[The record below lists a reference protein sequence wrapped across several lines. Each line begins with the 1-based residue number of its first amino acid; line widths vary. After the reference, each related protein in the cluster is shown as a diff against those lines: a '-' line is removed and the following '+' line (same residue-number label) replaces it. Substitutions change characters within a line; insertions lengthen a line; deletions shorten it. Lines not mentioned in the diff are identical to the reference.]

1 MSDDERLD
9 DGDGGDADEQ
19 RDRYR
24 ELLEETRTVM
34 PGTQVLFAFLL
45 TAAFSTS
52 FKDLDLLAKR
62 AYAAALL
69 LAAVAAITL
78 MAPTAF
84 HRISDPGTRGARLRA
99 STKLQIAGMS
109 LLLASMTLVTFVV
122 GRLIFDDTA
131 VGVLFGGTTA
141 ATGIALWYL
150 LPLVGP
156 DDQGRLTLSR

>member
-1 MSDDERLD
+1 MSDEDRLD
-9 DGDGGDADEQ
+9 DATDGETEENEEQ
-19 RDRYR
+19 RERYR

-45 TAAFSTS
+45 TAAFSES

-62 AYAAALL
+62 AYAGALL

-84 HRISDPGTRGARLRA
+84 HRVSDPGSRAERLTV
-99 STKLQIAGMS
+99 STKLQVTGMT

-131 VGVLFGGTTA
+131 VGLLFGAVTA

-150 LPLVGP
+150 LPRAGS
-156 DDQGRLTLSR
+156 LTRRE

>member
-1 MSDDERLD
+1 MSDDDRLD
-9 DGDGGDADEQ
+9 DADERTEEQ
-19 RDRYR
+19 RERYR

-45 TAAFSTS
+45 TAAFSGR
-52 FKDLDLLAKR
+52 FEDLDLLAKR

-78 MAPTAF
+78 MAPTAL
-84 HRISDPGTRGARLRA
+84 HRISDPGTRAARLRV
-99 STKLQIAGMS
+99 STKLQVAGMA

-122 GRLIFDDTA
+122 GRLIFDDTV
-131 VGVLFGGTTA
+131 VGGLFGATTA

-150 LPLVGP
+150 LPRAG
-156 DDQGRLTLSR
+156 QLTRAD

>member
-1 MSDDERLD
+1 MSDDVHRDAD
-9 DGDGGDADEQ
+9 DSDTDEQ
-19 RDRYR
+19 RERYR

-45 TAAFSTS
+45 TAAFSTG

-84 HRISDPGTRGARLRA
+84 HRISDPGTRGARMRV

-122 GRLIFDDTA
+122 GRLIFDDTV
-131 VGVLFGGTTA
+131 VGLMFGGATA
-141 ATGIALWYL
+141 ATGIVLWYL
-150 LPLVGP
+150 LPQAGA
-156 DDQGRLTLSR
+156 LTQSE

>member
-1 MSDDERLD
+1 MSDDRL
-9 DGDGGDADEQ
+9 GDASNDEDSEEQ
-19 RDRYR
+19 RERYR

-45 TAAFSTS
+45 TAAFSES

-62 AYAAALL
+62 AYGGALL

-84 HRISDPGTRGARLRA
+84 HRISDPDTRAERLQV
-99 STKLQIAGMS
+99 STKLQVTGMS
-109 LLLASMTLVTFVV
+109 LLLASMSLVTFVV
-122 GRLIFDDTA
+122 GRLIFDDTV

-141 ATGIALWYL
+141 ATGVALWYL
-150 LPLVGP
+150 LPRAGSP
-156 DDQGRLTLSR
+156 TRAG

>member
-1 MSDDERLD
+1 MSDHERLD
-9 DGDGGDADEQ
+9 DAGDEEGEEQ
-19 RDRYR
+19 RERYR

-45 TAAFSTS
+45 TAAFSES

-62 AYAAALL
+62 AYAGALL

-84 HRISDPGTRGARLRA
+84 HRISDPGTRAERLKV
-99 STKLQIAGMS
+99 STKLQVAGMT
-109 LLLASMTLVTFVV
+109 LLLVSMTLVTFVV
-122 GRLIFDDTA
+122 GRLIFDDTL
-131 VGVLFGGTTA
+131 VGVLFGGVTV

-150 LPLVGP
+150 LPQTVSSVRSG
-156 DDQGRLTLSR
+156 

>member
-1 MSDDERLD
+1 MSDDDRLD
-9 DGDGGDADEQ
+9 DASDDDETEEQ
-19 RDRYR
+19 RERYR

-45 TAAFSTS
+45 TAAFSES

-62 AYAAALL
+62 AYAGALL

-84 HRISDPGTRGARLRA
+84 HRISDPGTRAARLRV
-99 STKLQIAGMS
+99 STKLQVAGMA

-122 GRLIFDDTA
+122 GRLIFNDTA
-131 VGVLFGGTTA
+131 VGFLFGGTTA
-141 ATGIALWYL
+141 ATGVALWYL
-150 LPLVGP
+150 LPQAG
-156 DDQGRLTLSR
+156 SRARA

>member
-1 MSDDERLD
+1 MSNDDRLD
-9 DGDGGDADEQ
+9 DASADDAEEQ
-19 RDRYR
+19 RERYR

-45 TAAFSTS
+45 TAAFSES

-62 AYAAALL
+62 AYAGALL

-84 HRISDPGTRGARLRA
+84 HRISDPGTRAARLRV
-99 STKLQIAGMS
+99 STKLQVAGMA

-122 GRLIFDDTA
+122 GRLIFNDTA
-131 VGVLFGGTTA
+131 VGFLFGGTTA
-141 ATGIALWYL
+141 ATGVALWYL
-150 LPLVGP
+150 LPQAG
-156 DDQGRLTLSR
+156 SRARA